1 MTYFPELDRLTGKVI
16 FGSDWPGM
24 PWIRRNMEAIG
35 KLPLTAEGVEGILG
49 GNAARLLRL

>member
-1 MTYFPELDRLTGKVI
+1 MAGAWRPAGELV

-24 PWIRRNMEAIG
+24 QWIRRNMEAIG
-35 KLPLTAEGVEGILG
+35 MLPLPAEGVERILG